1 MWLVIF
7 KCGFA
12 VVVFLV
18 LLIIAACMTM
28 AGRASDKLRAIEDY
42 EPCDSFPEALHEHLP

>member
-1 MWLVIF
+1 MWLVLF
-7 KCGFA
+7 KYGFA

-28 AGRASDKLRAIEDY
+28 SGRISNKIRDNEDY
-42 EPCDSFPEALHEHLP
+42 EPCENFPEALHEHLP